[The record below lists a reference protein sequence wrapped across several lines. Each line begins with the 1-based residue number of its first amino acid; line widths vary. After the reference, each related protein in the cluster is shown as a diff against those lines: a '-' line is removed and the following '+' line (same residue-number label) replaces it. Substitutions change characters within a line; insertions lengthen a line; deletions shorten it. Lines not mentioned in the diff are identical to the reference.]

1 MTSLSRLE
9 RICVLALVLLAWGVR
24 WTALMEVPAGW
35 RDDDLIELYT
45 FSGRIAEEGPELYF
59 TGASGHE
66 PLYHTLRAPLLA
78 FAGINQASARVMSA
92 GAGTLA
98 VLLTWAV
105 GRRML
110 GRLPALLAGTT
121 VALSFWGLMYS
132 RVAVRHMGA
141 VPWMLLAIYW
151 GWRAL
156 RDPAPSRRALVGM
169 AAGIAIGTA
178 GSLLTYYAGRVMP
191 VLLIAL
197 YPLAA
202 PRKRRWQAYFA
213 GVAIGLLVT
222 LPMFWAATH
231 MPGGDAR
238 VGEVALPLRALRDGD
253 VKPLLQTAW
262 TTLGM
267 AHARGDPE
275 WLYNTRERP
284 VFGPLGAL
292 LFYLTLAFNLLR
304 WRRPEARALLLWL
317 AAGIGPALISLPPS
331 SYGHTILALPAVYLL
346 LASPVAGIIDRV
358 GNGGGRFTGRRAL
371 AAAIALFVTITGI
384 VTLRDLPD
392 YFVGWAEHSMGRF
405 LYRAD
410 YRALAEAMCADGTV
424 TDVATVADVAVG
436 SMLFGTWDKVAVQTD
451 CPRESL
457 HIRWLDPSRA
467 LVFADGVATTL
478 YLQDEGSRHPEI
490 ERQLADSQ
498 SVVAPH
504 GMQGYSVEPV
514 APSAQ
519 SSRRGVDGV
528 PAADQPFGDAL
539 ALVAVERLPPSDDDA
554 RAIRIATWWRVEA
567 QLPLPP
573 VGLLPYPPAP
583 GVYNGPR
590 LKVFAHLWNGE
601 SLVAIDDGLWV
612 DPYSVEP
619 GDIILQYHGFDLP
632 GTAENEGLTLEIGLY
647 DPKTEVRWTTPA
659 GHDHLVLPLAP

>member
-1 MTSLSRLE
+1 MRSLSRLE
-9 RICVLALVLLAWGVR
+9 RICVLALVLLAWAVR
-24 WTALMEVPAGW
+24 WAALVEVPAGW

-45 FSGRIAEEGPELYF
+45 FSGKVAEEGPELYF
-59 TGASGHE
+59 NGASGHE
-66 PLYHTLRAPLLA
+66 PLYHTLRAPLVALG
-78 FAGINQASARVMSA
+78 GINQASARVMSA

-105 GRRML
+105 GRRVL
-110 GRLPALLAGTT
+110 GRLPALLAGTM

-132 RVAVRHMGA
+132 RFAVRHMGA

-169 AAGIAIGTA
+169 ATGIAIGTA
-178 GSLLTYYAGRVMP
+178 GSLLTYYAGRVIP
-191 VLLIAL
+191 ALLITL

-202 PRKRRWQAYFA
+202 PRRRRWQTYFA

-222 LPMFWAATH
+222 VPMFWAATH
-231 MPGGDAR
+231 IPGGDAR

-275 WLYNTRERP
+275 WLYNTGERP
-284 VFGPLGAL
+284 VFGPLGAVF
-292 LFYLTLAFNLLR
+292 FYLTLAFNLLR
-304 WRRPEARALLLWL
+304 WRRPEARVLLLWL

-346 LASPVAGIIDRV
+346 LASPVAGLLGR
-358 GNGGGRFTGRRAL
+358 GGRVTGRRAT
-371 AAAIALFVTITGI
+371 AAAIALSVAITGI
-384 VTLRDLPD
+384 LAVRDLPD
-392 YFVGWAEHSMGRF
+392 YFVDWAEHSMVRF

-410 YRALAEAMCADGTV
+410 YRALAETMCSDAIV
-424 TDVATVADVAVG
+424 TDVAVG
-436 SMLFGTWDKVAVQTD
+436 SMLFGPWDKVAVQTD

-457 HIRWLDPSRA
+457 HIRWLNPSRA
-467 LVFADGVATTL
+467 LVFADGMTTAL

-490 ERQLADSQ
+490 ERLLADSL
-498 SVVAPH
+498 SIAAPQ

-514 APSAQ
+514 TPSAG
-519 SSRRGVDGV
+519 SNDRDVDSV
-528 PAADQPFGDAL
+528 PTAAQPFGGAL
-539 ALVAVERLPPSDDDA
+539 ALVAVERLPPSDNAA
-554 RAIRIATWWRVEA
+554 RTVRIATWWRVEA
-567 QLPLPP
+567 DLPLPP
-573 VGLLPYPPAP
+573 EELLPFPSAP

-590 LKVFAHLWNGE
+590 LKVFAHLWDGE

-619 GDIILQYHGFDLP
+619 GDIILQYHRFDLP
-632 GTAENEGLTLEIGLY
+632 DPEGNEELTLEMGLY
-647 DPKTEVRWTTPA
+647 DPKTEIRWTTPA
-659 GHDHLVLPLAP
+659 GRDRLVLPLAP

>member
-1 MTSLSRLE
+1 MRPLSRLE
-9 RICVLALVLLAWGVR
+9 RICVLALVLLAWTVR

-59 TGASGHE
+59 PGASGQA
-66 PLYHTLRAPLLA
+66 PLYHTLRAPLVALG
-78 FAGINQASARVMSA
+78 GINQASARVMSA

-105 GRRML
+105 GRRLL
-110 GRLPALLAGTT
+110 GPLPALLAGTT

-132 RVAVRHMGA
+132 RFAVRHIGT

-156 RDPAPSRRALVGM
+156 RDPAPTQRALVGM
-169 AAGIAIGTA
+169 AASIAVGTA
-178 GSLLTYYAGRVMP
+178 GSLLTYYAGRLMP
-191 VLLIAL
+191 VFLVAL

-202 PRKRRWQAYFA
+202 PRRRRWQAYFA

-222 LPMFWAATH
+222 VPTFWTAAH
-231 MPGGDAR
+231 IPGGDAR
-238 VGEVALPLRALRDGD
+238 VSEVAIPLLALKDGD

-267 AHARGDPE
+267 AHAKGDPE
-275 WLYNTRERP
+275 WLYNTSERP
-284 VFGPLGAL
+284 IFGPLGAA
-292 LFYLTLAFNLLR
+292 LFYGGLSLALLR
-304 WRRPEARALLLWL
+304 WRRPEARMLLLWL

-346 LASPVAGIIDRV
+346 LAYPVAGIIDRTS
-358 GNGGGRFTGRRAL
+358 GGKGGVAGRRGL
-371 AAAIALFVTITGI
+371 AAAIALSVTITGI
-384 VTLRDLPD
+384 VALRDLPD
-392 YFVGWAEHSMGRF
+392 YFVDWGEHSMVRF

-410 YRALAEAMCADGTV
+410 YRALAETMCADATV
-424 TDVATVADVAVG
+424 TDIAVG

-467 LVFADGVATTL
+467 LVFADGTATTL

-490 ERQLADSQ
+490 ERVLADSQ
-498 SVVAPH
+498 SVSAPH

-514 APSAQ
+514 APSARA
-519 SSRRGVDGV
+519 SRRDVDGLPV
-528 PAADQPFGDAL
+528 IDQPFGDAL
-539 ALVAVERLPPSDDDA
+539 ALIAVETVPSSDAAA
-554 RAIRIATWWRVEA
+554 RAIQIATWWRVEA
-567 QLPLPP
+567 DLPLPP
-573 VGLLPYPPAP
+573 EELLPYPPAP
-583 GVYNGPR
+583 GVYTGPR
-590 LKVFAHLWNGE
+590 LKVFTHLWDGE

-612 DPYSVEP
+612 DPHSVEP
-619 GDIILQYHGFDLP
+619 GDIILQYHRFDLP
-632 GTAENEGLTLEIGLY
+632 GAAENEGLTLEIGLY

-659 GHDHLVLPLAP
+659 GDDHLVLPLAP

>member
-9 RICVLALVLLAWGVR
+9 RICVLALVLLAWAVR

-45 FSGRIAEEGPELYF
+45 FSGRVAEEGPELYF
-59 TGASGHE
+59 AGASGHE
-66 PLYHTLRAPLLA
+66 PLYHTLRAPLVA

-110 GRLPALLAGTT
+110 GRLPALLAGTM

-132 RVAVRHMGA
+132 RFAVRHMGA
-141 VPWMLLAIYW
+141 VPWMLLALYW

-156 RDPAPSRRALVGM
+156 RDPAPSRRASVGM

-191 VLLIAL
+191 VLLVAM

-213 GVAIGLLVT
+213 GVAIGVLVSV
-222 LPMFWAATH
+222 PMFWTAIH
-231 MPGGDAR
+231 IPGGDAR
-238 VGEVALPLRALRDGD
+238 VGEVAVPLRALKAGD

-275 WLYNTRERP
+275 WLYNTSERP
-284 VFGPLGAL
+284 VFGPLGAA
-292 LFYLTLAFNLLR
+292 LFYLILTLNLLR
-304 WRRPEARALLLWL
+304 WRRPEARGLLLWL

-331 SYGHTILALPAVYLL
+331 SYGHAILALPAVYLL
-346 LASPVAGIIDRV
+346 LASPVAGLLDRA
-358 GNGGGRFTGRRAL
+358 GNAGGRVTGTRAL
-371 AAAIALFVTITGI
+371 AAGIALSLTITGI
-384 VTLRDLPD
+384 VAVRDLPD
-392 YFVGWAEHSMGRF
+392 YFIDWAEQPMVRF

-410 YRALAEAMCADGTV
+410 YRALAEMMCADATV
-424 TDVATVADVAVG
+424 TDIAVG
-436 SMLFGTWDKVAVQTD
+436 SMLFGPWDKVAVQTD

-457 HIRWLDPSRA
+457 KTRWLNPSRA
-467 LVFADGVATTL
+467 LVFADGMATVL

-490 ERQLADSQ
+490 ERLLAGSQ
-498 SVVAPH
+498 MVAAPH
-504 GMQGYSVEPV
+504 GMQGYTIEPI
-514 APSAQ
+514 APSAL
-519 SSRRGVDGV
+519 SGHRDVNGL
-528 PAADQPFGDAL
+528 PLADQAFGDAL
-539 ALVAVERLPPSDDDA
+539 ALIAVEMLPPSDEAA
-554 RAIRIATWWRVEA
+554 RTVQIATWWRVEA
-567 QLPLPP
+567 DLPLPTEE
-573 VGLLPYPPAP
+573 LLPHPSAP

-590 LKVFAHLWNGE
+590 LKVFAHLWHEE
-601 SLVAIDDGLWV
+601 SLIAIDDGLWV

-619 GDIILQYHGFDLP
+619 GDIILQYHRFDLP
-632 GTAENEGLTLEIGLY
+632 DTAENEELTLEMGLY
-647 DPKTEVRWTTPA
+647 DPKTEVRWTTP
-659 GHDHLVLPLAP
+659 GGDDHLVLPLAP

>member
-9 RICVLALVLLAWGVR
+9 RICVLALVLLAWAVR
-24 WTALMEVPAGW
+24 WTALMDVPPGW

-59 TGASGHE
+59 AGAAGHE
-66 PLYHTLRAPLLA
+66 PLYHTLRAPLVA

-132 RVAVRHMGA
+132 RFAVRHMGA

-151 GWRAL
+151 AWRTL
-156 RDPAPSRRALVGM
+156 RDPAPTKRALVGM

-178 GSLLTYYAGRVMP
+178 GSLLTYYAGRVIP
-191 VLLIAL
+191 VLLVAM

-213 GVAIGLLVT
+213 GAAIGVLVSV
-222 LPMFWAATH
+222 PMFWTAVH
-231 MPGGDAR
+231 IPGGDAR
-238 VGEVALPLRALRDGD
+238 ISEVAIPLLALRAGD
-253 VKPLLQTAW
+253 PKPLLQTVW

-267 AHARGDPE
+267 AHAKGDPE
-275 WLYNTRERP
+275 WLYNTSERP
-284 VFGPLGAL
+284 VFGPLGAG
-292 LFYLTLAFNLLR
+292 LFYLGLTLSLLR
-304 WRRPEARALLLWL
+304 WRRPEARVLLLWL

-331 SYGHTILALPAVYLL
+331 SYGHTILAFPVVYLL
-346 LASPVAGIIDRV
+346 LATPVVGFIARAGSA
-358 GNGGGRFTGRRAL
+358 GGPTARPRAL
-371 AAAIALFVTITGI
+371 AAAIVLCAIITGI
-384 VTLRDLPD
+384 VAVRDLPD
-392 YFVGWAEHSMGRF
+392 YFVDWAEHSMVRF

-410 YRALAEAMCADGTV
+410 YRALAETNCADGTV
-424 TDVATVADVAVG
+424 TDIAVS

-457 HIRWLDPSRA
+457 KVRYLDPSRA
-467 LVFADGVATTL
+467 LVFADGLATTL
-478 YLQDEGSRHPEI
+478 YVQDEGSRHPEI
-490 ERQLADSQ
+490 ERHLAGSQ
-498 SVVAPH
+498 KVAAPL
-504 GMQGYSVEPV
+504 GMQGYSIEPI
-514 APSAQ
+514 APSAH
-519 SSRRGVDGV
+519 SGYRDISGV
-528 PAADQPFGDAL
+528 PLADQAFGDAL
-539 ALVAVERLPPSDDDA
+539 VLIAVEMLPPSDSAA
-554 RAIRIATWWRVEA
+554 RAIRIATWWRVDA
-567 QLPLPP
+567 DLPLPP
-573 VGLLPYPPAP
+573 EELLPYLPEP
-583 GVYNGPR
+583 GVYTGPR

-619 GDIILQYHGFDLP
+619 GDVILQYHRFDLP
-632 GTAENEGLTLEIGLY
+632 DTAGNEGLRLELGLY

>member
-9 RICVLALVLLAWGVR
+9 RICVLALVLLAWAIR

-45 FSGRIAEEGPELYF
+45 FSGRVAEEGPVLYF
-59 TGASGHE
+59 AGASGHE
-66 PLYHTLRAPLLA
+66 PLYHTLRAPLVALG
-78 FAGINQASARVMSA
+78 GINQASARVMSA

-132 RVAVRHMGA
+132 RFAVRHMGA

-156 RDPAPSRRALVGM
+156 RDPTPSRRALVGM
-169 AAGIAIGTA
+169 AAGIAVGTA

-191 VLLIAL
+191 ALLVAL

-202 PRKRRWQAYFA
+202 PRRRRWQTYFT
-213 GVAIGLLVT
+213 GLAIGLLVT
-222 LPMFWAATH
+222 APMFWAATH
-231 MPGGDAR
+231 IPGGDAR
-238 VGEVALPLRALRDGD
+238 VGEVAVPLRALKGGD
-253 VKPLLQTAW
+253 IRPLLQTAW

-275 WLYNTRERP
+275 WLYNTSERP
-284 VFGPLGAL
+284 VFGPLGAA
-292 LFYLTLAFNLLR
+292 LFYLTLALNLLR
-304 WRRPEARALLLWL
+304 RRRPEARALLLWL

-331 SYGHTILALPAVYLL
+331 SYGHAILALPAVYLL
-346 LASPVAGIIDRV
+346 LASPVAALLDRAGIT
-358 GNGGGRFTGRRAL
+358 GGDKVTGTRAL
-371 AAAIALFVTITGI
+371 AAGIALSLAITGI
-384 VTLRDLPD
+384 VAVRDLPD
-392 YFVGWAEHSMGRF
+392 YFVDWAEHAMVRF

-410 YRALAEAMCADGTV
+410 YRALAETMCADA
-424 TDVATVADVAVG
+424 DVADVADVAVG
-436 SMLFGTWDKVAVQTD
+436 SLLFGPWDKVAVQTD

-457 HIRWLDPSRA
+457 HARWLNPSRA
-467 LVFADGVATTL
+467 LVFAGGTATPL

-490 ERQLADSQ
+490 ERLLAESL
-498 SVVAPH
+498 SIAAPR
-504 GMQGYSVEPV
+504 GMQGYSVEPP
-514 APSAQ
+514 APSAHSN
-519 SSRRGVDGV
+519 SSDVDGV
-528 PAADQPFGDAL
+528 PAGDQPFGDAL
-539 ALVAVERLPPSDDDA
+539 ALIAVEVLSPADA
-554 RAIRIATWWRVEA
+554 AARNVRIAAWWRVEA
-567 QLPLPP
+567 VLPLPEEE
-573 VGLLPYPPAP
+573 LLPHPSAP

-590 LKVFAHLWNGE
+590 LKVFAHLWDGE

-612 DPYSVEP
+612 DPYSLEP
-619 GDIILQYHGFDLP
+619 GDIILQYHRFDLADAA
-632 GTAENEGLTLEIGLY
+632 GDDELTLEVGLY
-647 DPKTEVRWTTPA
+647 DPKTEIRWTTPA
-659 GHDHLVLPLAP
+659 GRDHLVLPLAP